1 MFNQRLKNLI
11 DSFTLKQNCS
21 TIIITNNSELNQK
34 LTQFLYDLILLLILS
49 LIDCTLDTFIMK
61 LNLPSTS

>member
-1 MFNQRLKNLI
+1 MFNQRLKILI
-11 DSFTLKQNCS
+11 DNFTWKQNCS
-21 TIIITNNSELNQK
+21 TIIITSNSELNQK
-34 LTQFLYDLILLLILS
+34 LTHFVYDLILLLVLS